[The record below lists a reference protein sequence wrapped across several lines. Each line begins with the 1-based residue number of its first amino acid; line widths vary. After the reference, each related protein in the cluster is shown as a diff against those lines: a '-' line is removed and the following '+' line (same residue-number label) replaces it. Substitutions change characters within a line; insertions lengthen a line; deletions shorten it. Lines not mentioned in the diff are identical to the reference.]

1 MISEKSLVSQVMEEV
16 YERLKEKEEEK
27 NTLKQYIVID
37 DETLRPIVELNK
49 NYKVQLYTDTLNSCD
64 IVILSQ
70 CSIDL
75 LSHMALGLT
84 YSSKEKFLMKILLEG
99 KVIYILEDG
108 IEYRRYK
115 YTAHR
120 NLYTLYSDYED
131 KIQKYG
137 VKVVHNIME
146 IVTKQAL
153 PLQSRPRLMD
163 LEIKNK
169 KLISESDFLEIYKQG
184 ILEVVVAKKSIIT
197 PLAEDFARTHHL
209 TIRRV

>member
-37 DETLRPIVELNK
+37 DESLRPIVELNK